1 MKGEPIIMSI
11 FLNHIALNVKD
22 FDWYE
27 HFFRTVC
34 SMNSYR
40 EDGVSP
46 NRKIWFSE
54 GIQLNETTEELPVK
68 GIYDHVGFHAE
79 DAAGFVSAAKAAGCS
94 DVPGKAHWFMLPNG
108 VKVEVK
114 CYS

>member
-1 MKGEPIIMSI
+1 MSI

-68 GIYDHVGFHAE
+68 GIYDHV
-79 DAAGFVSAAKAAGCS
+79 SAAKAAGCT
-94 DVPGKAHWFMLPNG
+94 DVPGKSHWFMLPNG

>member
-1 MKGEPIIMSI
+1 MNIS
-11 FLNHIALNVKD
+11 LNHTALNVKD

-27 HFFRTVC
+27 RFFRMVC
-34 SMNSYR
+34 GMSSYR

-46 NRKIWFSE
+46 DRKIWFSE
-54 GIQLNETTEELPVK
+54 GIQLNETTEDLPAR
-68 GIYDHVGFHAE
+68 GICDHIGFHA
-79 DAAGFVSAAKAAGCS
+79 DDVAAFVSAAKAAGCG
-94 DVPGKAHWFMLPNG
+94 DVPGKDHWFTLPNG